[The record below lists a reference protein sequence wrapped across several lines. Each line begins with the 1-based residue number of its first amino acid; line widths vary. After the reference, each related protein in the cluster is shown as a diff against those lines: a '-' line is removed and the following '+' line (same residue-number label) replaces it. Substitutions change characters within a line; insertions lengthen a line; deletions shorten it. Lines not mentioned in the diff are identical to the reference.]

1 MVDRGLV
8 VELEAAVAQ
17 PPVVTDA
24 PGFID
29 DQRIEADAL
38 QFDRRRNAGMAATDD
53 ENVRLAIV
61 ERDLGLPLVE
71 PVATC
76 EITRMR
82 NRRVVP

>member
-1 MVDRGLV
+1 VIDWRFV

-17 PPVVTDA
+17 PPIVTDA

-29 DQRIEADAL
+29 DQRIKADAL

-61 ERDLGLPLVE
+61 EGDLGLPLVE
-71 PVATC
+71 PVAAS

-82 NRRVVP
+82 NRCIVP

>member
-1 MVDRGLV
+1 MIDRGLV

-17 PPVVTDA
+17 PPIVADA

-29 DQRIEADAL
+29 DQRIKADAL
-38 QFDRRRNAGMAATDD
+38 EFDRRRNAGMAATDD
-53 ENVRLAIV
+53 ENVRLSD
-61 ERDLGLPLVE
+61 RRTRSRLPLVE
-71 PVATC
+71 PVPAC

>member
-1 MVDRGLV
+1 MIDRRLV

-17 PPVVTDA
+17 PPIVADA

-38 QFDRRRNAGMAATDD
+38 QFDRRRNAGMAAADD

-61 ERDLGLPLVE
+61 ERGLGLPLVE
-71 PVATC
+71 PVAAC

-82 NRRVVP
+82 NRCVVP